1 VGVAKS
7 GRRRIVVEGEA
18 YLWAVYRDAEFFG
31 ANIVMVISPDKKFYV
46 RYALSQS
53 ASVRHLEKVDGSTR
67 RYRCPQFG
75 SSETFSPRNVRA
87 LIEWCKND
95 LAAAVEVDWR
105 GEEFSG
111 KSNPPTA
118 ATR

>member
-7 GRRRIVVEGEA
+7 GRRRIVVDGDT
-18 YLWAVYRDAEFFG
+18 YLWAVYEDAELFG

-53 ASVRHLEKVDGSTR
+53 ASVRHLEKVDGLTR

-75 SSETFSPRNVRA
+75 SSETFTPRNVRG
-87 LIEWCKND
+87 LVEWCKND
-95 LAAAVEVDWR
+95 VGTAVEVNWR
-105 GEEFSG
+105 GEELSDSENRND
-111 KSNPPTA
+111 KP
-118 ATR
+118 